1 MKNKRTIFIELT
13 SLLDVILIMI
23 FVLLMQAR
31 TRTAQAMDKA
41 AEEEK
46 AAQEI
51 SRELDAARESMSA
64 REEEA
69 RAREEALQE
78 EIDGLIRDVE
88 ARDEEIDGLK
98 RRMASRELVLDNS
111 LLITLSVTE
120 DSSIRLEQA
129 EQAEQA
135 EVRIAYDW
143 ENETY
148 AVNRLRSLLSGGLD
162 AAGGRAVFVVFQYD
176 RELIY
181 RAEYDM
187 ILRLVNE
194 MKLEAKQQEIPLSF
208 LELDIQE

>member
-129 EQAEQA
+129 EQAE
-135 EVRIAYDW
+135 VRIAYDW

-176 RELIY
+176 RDLIY

>member
-51 SRELDAARESMSA
+51 SRELDAARESMSV

-78 EIDGLIRDVE
+78 EIDGLSRDVE

-129 EQAEQA
+129 EQAE
-135 EVRIAYDW
+135 VRIAYDW

-162 AAGGRAVFVVFQYD
+162 AAGGRAVFVVFQCD
-176 RELIY
+176 RDLIY